1 MAVDGALRDH
11 RRVTDREEF
20 ARAVEDPR
28 FPPAGY
34 FVAFGVVLAVGI
46 GLLAVQPFLV
56 FLAPV
61 GLLVVELVRRRNGRV
76 VRGLLQLITMNA
88 PLPGTMVPTMA
99 ATVVAVAGGFSALSV
114 AASSAPDWICA
125 VVGVIA
131 GTAAALLARR
141 SERYSLAAIR
151 RLEREAGIDTG

>member
-56 FLAPV
+56 FLAP
-61 GLLVVELVRRRNGRV
+61 
-76 VRGLLQLITMNA
+76 
-88 PLPGTMVPTMA
+88 
-99 ATVVAVAGGFSALSV
+99 SV
-114 AASSAPDWICA
+114 CWWSSWS
-125 VVGVIA
+125 GA
-131 GTAAALLARR
+131 GTAASCEDACSSSR
-141 SERYSLAAIR
+141 
-151 RLEREAGIDTG
+151 